1 LSHDE
6 PSIYAVNSRKIDDRQ
21 LLPDA
26 QRAHVFGNRAS
37 SVQIGRVQTPADNIA
52 STESSLTQQE
62 QSGHERSPRAMEPSA
77 EYVAE
82 PSPVNYPQH
91 AAAIEDRMLDAD
103 WREFFNARYN
113 KCDQ

>member
-1 LSHDE
+1 
-6 PSIYAVNSRKIDDRQ
+6 
-21 LLPDA
+21 
-26 QRAHVFGNRAS
+26 
-37 SVQIGRVQTPADNIA
+37 
-52 STESSLTQQE
+52 
-62 QSGHERSPRAMEPSA
+62 MEPSA

-113 KCDQ
+113 KRDH